1 MNRCLPEGAWTRSQK
16 KMKAMIDALKN
27 IREEL
32 QEKLKKKKQP
42 DWMSPML
49 AKLTHDV
56 FSGEDWIF
64 ERKLDGERCLVFKKG
79 KEVNIMSRNK
89 KNLNKVYPEIVSALE
104 KQKTGNFIADGEMV
118 AFKGKITSFSELQK
132 RMHLKKEEEVRNSKT
147 KVYFY
152 FFDLMFLEDHDLT
165 RLPLTERKKILR
177 TIISFEDPLRFTA
190 HRNEKGE
197 EFYKE
202 ACKKKWEG
210 LIAKKA
216 DSSYAHSRSSN
227 WLKFKCENQQEFVI
241 GGYTDPQGERKGFG
255 ALLLGF
261 YKDDKL
267 QYAGKVGTGYTDK
280 MLEELQVKMS
290 EIEVDKPAFEK
301 NGDLPDKN
309 VHWLKPQMVG
319 EVAFTEWTKTNKL
332 RHPRYLGLRR
342 DKKAGDVVKEA

>member
-1 MNRCLPEGAWTRSQK
+1 MSEVLEEIPEEFQK
-16 KMKAMIDALKN
+16 
-27 IREEL
+27 
-32 QEKLKKKKQP
+32 QLKKKKQP

-56 FSGEDWIF
+56 FSDKEWIF
-64 ERKLDGERCLVFKKG
+64 ERKLDGERCLVFKNG
-79 KEVNIMSRNK
+79 QEVNIMSRNK
-89 KNLNKVYPEIVSALE
+89 KNLNNTYPEIVEALK
-104 KQKTGNFIADGEMV
+104 KQETGNFIADGEMV
-118 AFKGKITSFSELQK
+118 AFEGKHTSFSELQK
-132 RMHLKKEEEVRNSKT
+132 RMHLKNKEEISKSKT
-147 KVYFY
+147 KVFFY
-152 FFDLMFLEDHDLT
+152 FFDLMFLKDRDLT
-165 RLPLTERKKILR
+165 KLPLTERKKILDK
-177 TIISFEDPLRFTA
+177 TISFKDPLRFTA

-216 DSSYAHSRSSN
+216 DSHYVHSRSSH

-261 YKDDKL
+261 YEDGKL
-267 QYAGKVGTGYTDK
+267 QYAGKVGTGYTHK
-280 MLEELQVKMS
+280 MLEDLQEQMS
-290 EIEVDKPAFEK
+290 RIERDEPEFEK
-301 NGDLPDKN
+301 NKDLPTKN
-309 VHWLKPQMVG
+309 VHWLKPKMVG

-342 DKKAGDVVKEA
+342 DKKAKDVVKEA